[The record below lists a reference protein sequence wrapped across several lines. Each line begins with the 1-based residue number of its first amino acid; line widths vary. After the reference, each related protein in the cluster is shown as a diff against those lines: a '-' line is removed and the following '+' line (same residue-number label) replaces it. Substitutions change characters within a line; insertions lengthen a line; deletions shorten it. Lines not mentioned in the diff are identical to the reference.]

1 MYYLSNLLL
10 QKPRRVVRASSDE
23 EDAAGD
29 SERVKESLKE
39 QLFEGPAEAPVE
51 EAQPAPAAQDLAEE
65 VDEEDEEDGARST
78 QLISCIIYAL

>member
-1 MYYLSNLLL
+1 M

-39 QLFEGPAEAPVE
+39 QLFEGGGGEAPG
-51 EAQPAPAAQDLAEE
+51 EAAAQMEPAAAQDLADE
-65 VDEEDEEDGARST
+65 VDEEDEEDGALR
-78 QLISCIIYAL
+78 LFEHK